1 MMGRAISQ
9 LVGLRPSMG
18 GSVILTHWGSGTFER
33 VTFLMEGVIR
43 LVEGLL
49 MVRDEMAR

>member
-9 LVGLRPSMG
+9 FVGLRPSMG
-18 GSVILTHWGSGTFER
+18 GSVILTHWRSGAFGR
-33 VTFLMEGVIR
+33 VRLLMEGVIR

-49 MVRDEMAR
+49 MAREEMAR